1 MIINEQDERSQDP
14 CILEGDR
21 FQTTHQLGDMTDFRL
36 LVALLSMKTSDLQ
49 FQFSSQ
55 KMFSQQPLVWI
66 VFSFYDSDVCLNSIL
81 CDFCSGGQESPLP
94 KHVI

>member
-1 MIINEQDERSQDP
+1 MITNEEAERSQDP
-14 CILEGDR
+14 CVLEGGR

-66 VFSFYDSDVCLNSIL
+66 IFSFSERGV
-81 CDFCSGGQESPLP
+81 
-94 KHVI
+94 

>member
-1 MIINEQDERSQDP
+1 MITNEEAEKSQDLYD
-14 CILEGDR
+14 LEGGG

-55 KMFSQQPLVWI
+55 MFSQQSLVWM
-66 VFSFYDSDVCLNSIL
+66 VFSFSECR
-81 CDFCSGGQESPLP
+81 F
-94 KHVI
+94 